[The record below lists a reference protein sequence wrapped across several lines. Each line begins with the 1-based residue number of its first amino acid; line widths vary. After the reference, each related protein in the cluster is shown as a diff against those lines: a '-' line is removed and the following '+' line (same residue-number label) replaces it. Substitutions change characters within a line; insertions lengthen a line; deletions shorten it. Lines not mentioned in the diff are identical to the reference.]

1 LDVSVYIWFC
11 VLAKLAISR
20 LLSAR

>member
-1 LDVSVYIWFC
+1 VSVYIWFC